1 MKLFHG
7 SNVQID
13 VIDLQKSKKAKDF
26 GKGFYLSKEKEQA
39 QKMAELTTYRM
50 GCGKPVVSV
59 FEFDERYLFEPD

>member
-50 GCGKPVVSV
+50 GCFGV
-59 FEFDERYLFEPD
+59 